1 MIRGMENTP
10 EEKPERLQDECP
22 GAPRYYSYPA
32 PIPSTPEE
40 QRRDDE
46 INARIV
52 ARLKSLTGRRSG
64 WRGVD

>member
-1 MIRGMENTP
+1 MENTP
-10 EEKPERLQDECP
+10 DEKPERLPDEFP
-22 GAPRYYSYPA
+22 GAPRYYSYPT
-32 PIPSTPEE
+32 PIPSTEEE

-52 ARLKSLTGRRSG
+52 ERLKSLKGRRSR